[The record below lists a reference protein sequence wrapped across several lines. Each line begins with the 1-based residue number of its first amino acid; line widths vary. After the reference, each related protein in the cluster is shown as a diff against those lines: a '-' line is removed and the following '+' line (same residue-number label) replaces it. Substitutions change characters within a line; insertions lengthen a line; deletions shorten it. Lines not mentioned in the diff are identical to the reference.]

1 MQEFNISLLAP
12 CLGVGVQEISG
23 GQKSALFEAARE
35 ATLDRVASAVQP
47 LPAAHQAFP
56 PSLPAEP
63 TAYWSQL
70 NDLFGN

>member
-1 MQEFNISLLAP
+1 MQEFNVSLLAP
-12 CLGVGVQEISG
+12 CLGVGAREVCG

-35 ATLDRVASAVQP
+35 ATLERVTGAVQP

-56 PSLPAEP
+56 PPLPAES

>member
-12 CLGVGVQEISG
+12 CLGVGAREASG

-35 ATLDRVASAVQP
+35 ATLDRVADAVQP
-47 LPAAHQAFP
+47 LPAPHQAFL